1 MNKLI
6 PYHIILAAKAG
17 DKSAMD
23 AILKHYE
30 PMITQCSKRPELDEY
45 GNTYEIVDTYMKS
58 RIEAAVAYE
67 ILYNFDPTQL
77 PSGETIED

>member
-17 DKSAMD
+17 DKRAMD

-30 PMITQCSKRPELDEY
+30 PMIVHCSKRPVEDEY
-45 GNTYEIVDTYMKS
+45 GNAYDAVDVYMKS

-67 ILYNFDPTQL
+67 ILYNFDPMEL
-77 PSGETIED
+77 PPGETIED

>member
-30 PMITQCSKRPELDEY
+30 PMITQCSKRPALDEY

-67 ILYNFDPTQL
+67 ILYNFEPTQL
-77 PSGETIED
+77 PPEETIED

>member
-6 PYHIILAAKAG
+6 PYLIILAAKAG

-30 PMITQCSKRPELDEY
+30 PMIVQCSKRPALDEY
-45 GNTYEIVDTYMKS
+45 GNAYEVVDTYMKS

-67 ILYNFDPTQL
+67 ILYNFDPMEL
-77 PSGETIED
+77 PPGETIED